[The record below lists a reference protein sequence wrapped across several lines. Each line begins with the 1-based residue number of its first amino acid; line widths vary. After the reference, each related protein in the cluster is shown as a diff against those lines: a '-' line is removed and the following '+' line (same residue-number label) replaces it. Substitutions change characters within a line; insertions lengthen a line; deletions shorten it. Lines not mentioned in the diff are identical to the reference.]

1 MDSLTS
7 MNSVL
12 GIRSSATHRHQWTS
26 EAPYD
31 PPQFVP
37 EATIHWTLVG
47 QTGGEGEVGAPTRCS
62 LVHQTATT
70 RRKKSMVAPQLLY
83 IFALPPHLGGNLG
96 SPASAFFLLSAA
108 KRPSIQGYAKK
119 SFHGVGRGMRFLFPP
134 PPDQKCGTLF
144 VSWRQ
149 KRLSA
154 LIRSGGR

>member
-1 MDSLTS
+1 

-12 GIRSSATHRHQWTS
+12 GIRSSATLRHQWTS

-31 PPQFVP
+31 PPSICP
-37 EATIHWTLVG
+37 GSNHPLDTCWTD
-47 QTGGEGEVGAPTRCS
+47 
-62 LVHQTATT
+62 
-70 RRKKSMVAPQLLY
+70 RRGRGRSSANKMFLGPSDSDHKKKKINGCRGLSCT
-83 IFALPPHLGGNLG
+83 FLPFPHRGGNLG

-108 KRPSIQGYAKK
+108 KRPRIQGYAKK
-119 SFHGVGRGMRFLFPP
+119 SFRGVGRGMRFLFPP